1 MQLTDPVGK
10 FQDSLAQ
17 SPNDIFLSTL
27 TLAIHANPNLNI
39 DRYRQT
45 MADWSEQLE
54 QRLEGID
61 DTRIRI
67 EHLNRYFFTE
77 LGFKGNQKDYNNPDN
92 SLLNEVMDNRLGIP
106 ITLAILYITLGRSV
120 GLPLEG
126 ISFPGHFLV
135 KVMLPEGMVILDAYN
150 GGLCLDEETLAEM
163 LVKHHQGG
171 ASAQQLLEVLHSA
184 SVEDMLLRVLRN
196 LKAIYAKAEE
206 KEHTLTILNM
216 MISLSPNLVDERLE
230 RGLLLHEME
239 CNHVALS
246 DLRHYLIETPI
257 DATNDVLNLVNR
269 LNGQQ
274 QPAIH

>member
-1 MQLTDPVGK
+1 MKLTDPVGK
-10 FQDSLAQ
+10 FQESLEQ
-17 SPNDIFLSTL
+17 SPSDIFRCTL

-39 DRYRQT
+39 DRYQRI

-67 EHLNRYFFTE
+67 EHLNRFFFGE
-77 LGFKGNQKDYNNPDN
+77 LGFKGNQTDYNNPDN
-92 SLLNEVMDNRLGIP
+92 SLLNEVMDSRRGIP

-135 KVMLPEGMVILDAYN
+135 KVSLEEGMVILDAFN
-150 GGLCLDEETLAEM
+150 GGLCLDEQTLAEM
-163 LVKHHQGG
+163 LVKHHEG
-171 ASAQQLLEVLHSA
+171 ASAQELLAVLESA
-184 SVEDMLLRVLRN
+184 SAEEMLLRVLRN
-196 LKAIYAKAEE
+196 LKGIYTKAGDQ
-206 KEHTLTILNM
+206 EHRLSILNM
-216 MISLSPNLVDERLE
+216 MISLSPELTEERLE

-239 CNHVALS
+239 CHHVALS
-246 DLRHYLIETPI
+246 DLRHYLIETPV
-257 DATNDVLNLVNR
+257 DATNDVLKLVNR

-274 QPAIH
+274 PAIH